1 MRQLAIA
8 GLHKAFGSHPV
19 LTGVDLEVPAGSLT
33 AILGPSGSGKTTL
46 LRLLAGLTEPSSGEA
61 WVLGCPVGRLKQAS
75 HLVGMVHQSSPMAE
89 YLTVR
94 EYLEGE
100 ALLRGLGREAVEEAL
115 SLASLG
121 GVATSRMGS
130 LSIGT
135 RRRASIARALI
146 HRPRVLLLDEPT
158 AGLDPLVRRGIWED
172 LRARKRRDLAGILA
186 THDMEEAE
194 SLCDMALLMRKTDGV
209 VETSLV
215 DLRRRGRE
223 AGAIQ
228 VLVPEPDGDSVAR
241 AVARLREGGWEVDG
255 LADGNGLLE
264 IRTHG
269 DPHLALPSVIGELVA
284 CGVRFSGVW
293 VQGARLEGLIQE
305 YCGEQCARR

>member
-1 MRQLAIA
+1 VKAIETRRITKRFGREFLLSPLDLHVEAGEFLALV
-8 GLHKAFGSHPV
+8 GPN
-19 LTGVDLEVPAGSLT
+19 GV
-33 AILGPSGSGKTTL
+33 GKTTL

-61 WVLGCPVGRLKQAS
+61 WVLGCPVGQLKQAS

-89 YLTVR
+89 YLSVR

-100 ALLRGLGREAVEEAL
+100 ALLRGLGRDAVEEAL
-115 SLASLG
+115 TVASLG
-121 GVATSRMGS
+121 GVASSRMGS

-135 RRRASIARALI
+135 RRRASIARALL

-172 LRARKRRDLAGILA
+172 LRARKRKDLAGILA

-194 SLCDMALLMRKTDGV
+194 SLCDAALLMRKTDGV

-215 DLRRRGRE
+215 DLRRRRLE

-241 AVARLREGGWEVDG
+241 AMARLREGPWEVAD
-255 LADGNGLLE
+255 AVDGNGLLE
-264 IRTHG
+264 ICTPG
-269 DPHLALPSVIGELVA
+269 DPHLALPSVIAELVA